1 MIEGI
6 LEGKDKYWINKY
18 KIGNEG
24 LVVDLIDDFDIEEV
38 LKEFDFLV
46 IVEDGEGVGEV
57 WSLGDGIEW
66 VELIMFLFGGGK
78 LFIMGFDDVLLS
90 VLGFG
95 DFVDLMVINDVD
107 YSYDL
112 FVNKD
117 VF

>member
-1 MIEGI
+1 MFNFLENVDDSDEDEENDMIEGI
-6 LEGKDKYWINKY
+6 LEGKDKYWMNKY

-66 VELIMFLFGGGK
+66 DKDDFFLIVE
-78 LFIMGFDDVLLS
+78 VW
-90 VLGFG
+90 
-95 DFVDLMVINDVD
+95 DVD
-107 YSYDL
+107 QGLISKLKEQY
-112 FVNKD
+112 KKE
-117 VF
+117 